1 MSKTV
6 ERIRLFVEVI
16 KVSSKEFFGHNPAR
30 MGAALSYFA
39 LFSFVPMIFFFEQLA
54 ELIYGQEVVLKVVY
68 SEAQGIADQN
78 LAELLIESVSNV
90 SILFEKSW
98 FMTIISVLVLLF
110 SSTSLFNAF
119 RKSLHDLWDLKTVQK
134 AVFKTI
140 VSRLSSLFMVVAL
153 GIVLVAFFAVDSIAY
168 KIMEAIFE
176 SHGSPITRVIEE
188 SIVFLFNI
196 LFFMVFFIV
205 LTLAIIPKKT
215 LVYGGVFTGIVF
227 HVSNHIL
234 AFFFDFSSFTK
245 LYGLL
250 GSIMLLMLWVF
261 ILSQVVLFGAKVMSV
276 YGEKSGNK
284 IIARSNKFL
293 GSKVVD

>member
-1 MSKTV
+1 M
-6 ERIRLFVEVI
+6 
-16 KVSSKEFFGHNPAR
+16 KVSSKEFFDHNPTR
-30 MGAALSYFA
+30 MGASLSYFA

-54 ELIYGQEVVLKVVY
+54 ELIYGQEVVLRVVY
-68 SEAQGIADQN
+68 SEAQGIADDN
-78 LAELLIESVSNV
+78 LAELLVQSVSNV

-98 FMTIISVLVLLF
+98 FMTIVSVLVLLF

-134 AVFKTI
+134 AVFKSI
-140 VSRLSSLFMVVAL
+140 VSRVSSLIMVVAL
-153 GIVLVAFFAVDSIAY
+153 GIVLVLFLAVDSIAY
-168 KIMEAIFE
+168 KIMDAIFE
-176 SHGSPITRVIEE
+176 NHGSPLILMIEE

-215 LVYGGVFTGIVF
+215 LIYGGIFTGIAF
-227 HVSNHIL
+227 HASNHVL

-293 GSKVVD
+293 GSKVVE